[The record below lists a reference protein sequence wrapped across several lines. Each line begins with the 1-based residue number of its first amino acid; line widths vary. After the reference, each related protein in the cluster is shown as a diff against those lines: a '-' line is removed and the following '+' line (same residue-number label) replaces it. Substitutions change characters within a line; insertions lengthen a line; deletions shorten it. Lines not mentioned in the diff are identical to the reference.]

1 MKPSSHQ
8 ATSKIAD
15 HSAPI
20 NCEYYPDRKTIICAN
35 PKLGFNVEEHMNTIE
50 KFY

>member
-1 MKPSSHQ
+1 MKPSNHP
-8 ATSKIAD
+8 TSKIVEPND
-15 HSAPI
+15 KI
-20 NCEYYPDRKTIICAN
+20 NCEFYPDRKTIICAN